1 MLPRRDGASAAA
13 GLVKVLPA
21 VYVSAG
27 TVNRGPGIYNSSLP
41 RRHKALVFINVNARD
56 LHLNVSFMSP
66 WKRCVNEEGRRGG
79 RGGEMGMGR
88 TDGQTDG
95 DVR

>member
-1 MLPRRDGASAAA
+1 MLPRRDGAGAAA
-13 GLVKVLPA
+13 SLVKVLPA

-41 RRHKALVFINVNARD
+41 RRRKALVFINVNARD
-56 LHLNVSFMSP
+56 LYLNVGFMSA
-66 WKRCVNEEGRRGG
+66 WKRCVNEEGRRR
-79 RGGEMGMGR
+79 RGGG